1 MVKSTPL
8 PNGSVIIKTR
18 RMGARV
24 GLLMFLLV
32 GMIGL
37 GLIIAGTGIFA
48 PNSLALVQQQ
58 SLALLRGGIVAEQE
72 QTFVDGCVRL
82 EGFDTPQAIT
92 RTRRVVVYADGTTL
106 EVVFSGRPTPT
117 NMTCP

>member
-18 RMGARV
+18 RMGARA
-24 GLLMFLLV
+24 GLMMMLFV
-32 GMIGL
+32 GMIAFALAVAATGL
-37 GLIIAGTGIFA
+37 FA
-48 PNSLALVQQQ
+48 PNSLALVQEQ
-58 SLALLRGGIVAEQE
+58 ALGVLRGGIVAQDE

-82 EGFDTPQAIT
+82 EGFETAQAIT
-92 RTRRVVVYADGTTL
+92 RTKRVVVYADGTTL

-117 NMTCP
+117 NMACP

>member
-1 MVKSTPL
+1 M
-8 PNGSVIIKTR
+8 R
-18 RMGARV
+18 
-24 GLLMFLLV
+24 LLLCLAT
-32 GMIGL
+32 L
-37 GLIIAGTGIFA
+37 TALAGPAAAQASEPGKLSLTIY
-48 PNSLALVQQQ
+48 NRDLALVQEQ
-58 SLALLRGGIVAEQE
+58 SLGLLRGGIVAQQE

-92 RTRRVVVYADGTTL
+92 RTKRLVIYGDGTSL